1 MAGKTLLDL
10 RANVGG
16 IEPIKSLEYTTKKE
30 VVIKESTKPKPKA
43 VEKEETPVRTN
54 VVTILEQVK
63 EKEDNATISFE
74 DGNSLVIESD
84 EARVLHDTYLSL
96 NGKNREEMGKML
108 NESLGS
114 FSKAIFFSY
123 KNARE
128 A

>member
-10 RANVGG
+10 RAIVSGDTTPV
-16 IEPIKSLEYTTKKE
+16 IQTREPEEKKE
-30 VVIKESTKPKPKA
+30 VITESVEPKVTP
-43 VEKEETPVRTN
+43 KEEIPERTN

-63 EKEDNATISFE
+63 EREDSATVSFE
-74 DGNSLVIESD
+74 DGNSLVVESD

-96 NGKNREEMGKML
+96 NRKNREEMGKML